1 MKLILAST
9 SRYRR
14 ELLER
19 LHVSFDAIPPGID
32 ETAHPNERPG
42 PLSLRLSIEKAA
54 AVSEAHP
61 DAVVIGS
68 DQTATIDGLQSIGK
82 PCTHERAVA
91 QLRAASGQALVFH
104 TSMAVM
110 RTRDRFQRTI
120 TVDTRIRFR
129 VLTEQEI
136 EAYLQAEKPYDCAG
150 AAKCEGLGISL
161 LDSIESS
168 DPTAIIGLPL
178 IALAGQLREA
188 GVLIPGTLA
197 DHR

>member
-1 MKLILAST
+1 MVMKLILAST

-14 ELLER
+14 ELLQR

-82 PCTHERAVA
+82 PGTHERAVA
-91 QLRAASGQALVFH
+91 QLIAARRHQRGEHRLRRAFAQGNAFL
-104 TSMAVM
+104 
-110 RTRDRFQRTI
+110 
-120 TVDTRIRFR
+120 
-129 VLTEQEI
+129 
-136 EAYLQAEKPYDCAG
+136 AETG
-150 AAKCEGLGISL
+150 AAVGIGIKDDLGKG
-161 LDSIESS
+161 
-168 DPTAIIGLPL
+168 A
-178 IALAGQLREA
+178 
-188 GVLIPGTLA
+188 
-197 DHR
+197 HRNFPIW

>member
-1 MKLILAST
+1 
-9 SRYRR
+9 
-14 ELLER
+14 
-19 LHVSFDAIPPGID
+19 
-32 ETAHPNERPG
+32 
-42 PLSLRLSIEKAA
+42 
-54 AVSEAHP
+54 
-61 DAVVIGS
+61 
-68 DQTATIDGLQSIGK
+68 
-82 PCTHERAVA
+82 VA

>member
-68 DQTATIDGLQSIGK
+68 DQTASIDGLQSIGK
-82 PCTHERAVA
+82 PGTHERAVA

>member
-19 LHVSFDAIPPGID
+19 LHVSFEAIPPGID

-82 PCTHERAVA
+82 PGTHERAVA